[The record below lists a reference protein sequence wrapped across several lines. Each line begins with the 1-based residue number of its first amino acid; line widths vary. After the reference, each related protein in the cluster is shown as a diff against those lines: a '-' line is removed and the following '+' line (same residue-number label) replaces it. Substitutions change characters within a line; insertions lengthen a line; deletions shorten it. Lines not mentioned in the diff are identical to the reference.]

1 MEKTWMDIWK
11 EWMQQSTKL
20 NIMDFYDWLNENY
33 EVPKKKDNVT
43 FCKKLHLF
51 MSQLFENL

>member
-1 MEKTWMDIWK
+1 MDIWK

>member
-1 MEKTWMDIWK
+1 METETSIDIWK

-33 EVPKKKDNVT
+33 EVPKKKDNVV
-43 FCKKLHLF
+43 
-51 MSQLFENL
+51 